1 MGENNDFRNFHDRQ
15 NGPDFKDRPTNGGSI
30 RRRLQRNFNIDVQDD
45 PFNDISFTRPASY
58 NLENLNQNNQRQQN
72 EEYPSLPNLTR
83 QEVDDPYSYSTR
95 RVSEND
101 IATQGYSTL
110 PVRRRNRNQH
120 STNTEHANEELAEN
134 ILESFMDAQNEGVIS
149 MSSIRDRAIRR
160 KKRQVNNRDSKAE
173 MENFWSNIGSNSKD
187 ENKTDFLPHVVS
199 RGRKKSITINSEEYF
214 FSDENE
220 SSSNELELTGT
231 KPPNRNLDNAQDDEH
246 PHASVVKRRKKTPPE
261 NRLSADISFWD
272 NIPSNDRV
280 NESVISNQNTTDQS
294 CDITLT
300 NENQEVLSSTN
311 QNTDVPSNGIT
322 LTNQHQELQS
332 RGASLSN
339 ENPPVEDT
347 TFSELASQLLG
358 EPEIQVFGDSETIL
372 QHKQTDFGQTET
384 TGNLLS
390 PTKETE
396 NSGTTKRTFL
406 SSVSHDIQP
415 PSPRRRSSTNTGV
428 ANGTTQKGNRNSTVE
443 MEEFWNEVAM
453 RSQSQENLIESS
465 SSDKETTVQSNQLC
479 TDHLKVDD
487 TASNKS
493 PRVQRRSPAVIRR
506 KKRNTEYRNSQ
517 AAMDDFWNAIV
528 VHDDQDDSMSD
539 EDGEENEEDDV
550 VRRERPCSFLSVESK
565 GRSSNRNS
573 RGDME
578 EYWSH
583 VVKESEQQKQEGG
596 EQQQEEDAHGGGE
609 RVTSVKSRAQES
621 SDEEIE
627 ESPIIKLRRRRKS
640 RIDYRNSRADL
651 EDFWNEITTTEN
663 EEKIKDEKSFDI
675 DVDVKEK
682 QHEIE
687 SAIEDATSPMFKL
700 FPPLLDTER
709 EETFY
714 RADVDDVEQQAQ
726 VSLLDVSGENSII
739 RRKKKKD
746 ANESQRNSRAEV
758 ENFWNEIANDGKP
771 TVDNDAP
778 SQPKVIIVDSLDDN
792 SLGLPS
798 RRRPSEL
805 RNSQAEIEKF
815 WTEARIRTA
824 AEKLESEETMTVV
837 KRRASEGD
845 VLRDDVR
852 NSRADLE
859 DFWNEITTTENEENI
874 ENEKSFDID
883 VDVKE
888 KQQNVDVEPPQ
899 DKSLLDVPVRRRRSD
914 FRNSDADI
922 ERFWTEAHIR
932 TAAEKLATEETAV
945 IKRNK
950 TKEDAGESKNDRGK
964 IRNSRLLDEDFW
976 SSFDFENI
984 EEAERKFKDI
994 ENDNNKVSPKQSQ
1007 KQSVGKL
1014 KDDIPLESDG
1024 DGESSLDESPT
1035 NSYMQRWDDDDNSQI
1050 DDNDNVSEISSIC
1063 TDATDS
1069 LKRRK
1074 SFENR
1079 NSRADFDDFWSNIG
1093 TTSDEAVSS
1102 TYNSS
1107 SFESSSTA
1115 INDDEEEENDENEKF
1130 VENGQELVEQKDAE
1144 LREHVDDGQ
1153 IYIPDTPELVENE
1166 QKDVELRK
1174 FVDDGQI
1181 FVADTP
1187 ELFKNE
1193 HKLVENQSESVE
1205 KYKIVLSSNDESDDE
1220 DEIVVDDFSV
1230 GSVVESGVQLVL
1242 TEQSSVESEGKYAD
1256 ADHSGVE
1263 DNLQQESSKK
1273 FVEDEMIEIENAQTK
1288 I

>member
-663 EEKIKDEKSFDI
+663 EEKIEDEKSFDIDVDVKEKQQEIESAIKDAKVTKVSSKLLQPAPLLEDSTVVLRNKMKNEFNSNRNSRADLEDFWNEITTTENEEKIKDEKSFDI

-845 VLRDDVR
+845 MLRDDVR

-1035 NSYMQRWDDDDNSQI
+1035 NSYMQRWDDDDNSQ
-1050 DDNDNVSEISSIC
+1050 
-1063 TDATDS
+1063 
-1069 LKRRK
+1069 
-1074 SFENR
+1074 
-1079 NSRADFDDFWSNIG
+1079 
-1093 TTSDEAVSS
+1093 
-1102 TYNSS
+1102 
-1107 SFESSSTA
+1107 
-1115 INDDEEEENDENEKF
+1115 
-1130 VENGQELVEQKDAE
+1130 
-1144 LREHVDDGQ
+1144 
-1153 IYIPDTPELVENE
+1153 
-1166 QKDVELRK
+1166 
-1174 FVDDGQI
+1174 
-1181 FVADTP
+1181 
-1187 ELFKNE
+1187 
-1193 HKLVENQSESVE
+1193 
-1205 KYKIVLSSNDESDDE
+1205 
-1220 DEIVVDDFSV
+1220 
-1230 GSVVESGVQLVL
+1230 
-1242 TEQSSVESEGKYAD
+1242 
-1256 ADHSGVE
+1256 
-1263 DNLQQESSKK
+1263 
-1273 FVEDEMIEIENAQTK
+1273 
-1288 I
+1288 